1 MIECSRCRQRQ
12 NEITF
17 PHRDNERR
25 LFAASLVMSVLAS
38 LSLPAW
44 SLSEHPATDAEKPGK
59 TTLQGWEEASPLDP
73 QWTEDHRSDMTPQ
86 GLKWNDELSRA
97 RQAARDGKK
106 DESLAT
112 IRQALFSAQEIH
124 DRVCATAETLQELA
138 DIYRKFG
145 MTKKADLISK
155 LLLTPP
161 SQPTE
166 DGFLRAHN
174 EAVWRKSLLAAGDH
188 AMADGDSFLAE
199 LFFCAVMPPLTL
211 KGRLIIRNE
220 RLDELQMMIVD
231 RLVRLYVKDKNLA
244 QAEDLVAMIRQQ
256 LAVLDQEKPPR
267 ESTQLQLAMLSADLG
282 LIRANQHR
290 FKESEELYA
299 NSSII
304 LEKLLGVHC
313 PQLATIYSDYAVVCA
328 RHGRLRKAEANY
340 QKAMEVIGQG
350 GVGKS
355 TTKTIVGN
363 YAKLLR
369 KVGKKKEAEELEE
382 QHLGG

>member
-1 MIECSRCRQRQ
+1 MSMLACSCAL
-12 NEITF
+12 I
-17 PHRDNERR
+17 
-25 LFAASLVMSVLAS
+25 
-38 LSLPAW
+38 LPAGAV
-44 SLSEHPATDAEKPGK
+44 SDHPAPDAEKSTKPR
-59 TTLQGWEEASPLDP
+59 LQGWEEASPLDP
-73 QWTEDHRSDMTPQ
+73 QWTEDHRSDTTPQ
-86 GLKWNDELSRA
+86 GLKWNDEMSRA

-112 IRQALFSAQEIH
+112 IRQALFSAQEMH

-145 MTKKADLISK
+145 MTKKADLIGK

-174 EAVWRKSLLAAGDH
+174 EAVWRKGLLAAGDH

-211 KGRLIIRNE
+211 KGRLVIRSD

-231 RLVRLYVKDKNLA
+231 RLVRLYVKDKDVA
-244 QAEDLVAMIRQQ
+244 RAEDLVTMSRQQ

-299 NSSII
+299 NSAVV
-304 LEKLLGVHC
+304 LEKILGAHC
-313 PQLATIYSDYAVVCA
+313 PQLATIYSDYAVACT
-328 RHGRLRKAEANY
+328 RHGKLRKAETNY
-340 QKAMEVIGQG
+340 QKAMEVIAQG